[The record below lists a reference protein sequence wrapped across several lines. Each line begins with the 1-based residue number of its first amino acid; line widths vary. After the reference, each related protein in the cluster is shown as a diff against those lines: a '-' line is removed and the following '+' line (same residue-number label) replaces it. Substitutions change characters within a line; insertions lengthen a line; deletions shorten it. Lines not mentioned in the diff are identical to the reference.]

1 MPYPRFDI
9 RTFWLPAR
17 CANQL
22 SYQASYNFG
31 YCACCR
37 YVGSKSTLFELAQQF
52 NITEYSVIRAR
63 QEVTEAL
70 LRLLPTVI
78 TWPQPQ
84 EFAEISREV
93 SEFGQYTFPGI
104 VGFLDGSHI
113 PIWKPRVPNPDA
125 YFNRKKYHSVNM
137 QAVCRED
144 LRFTD
149 VSVGCPGRM
158 HDARAL
164 RISSLWNAGYALCG
178 QGAYHVLA
186 DAAYPLTSWMLTPY
200 RNTGHLT
207 PAEQHFKTAHS
218 SKRQTIERAFGVLK
232 KRFPLLRRCIEMV
245 SVENIKCLIMAT
257 CVLHNLCILDKDDG
271 HDLPDEDDYDDAN
284 PRFPQP
290 ANVVIPVNDGVQAR
304 LKRILLTNRLY
315 ARPRN

>member
-1 MPYPRFDI
+1 MAANLLLLDELFFSDDSDAEYAYNMECECFLPSLLREEHTKVENYLEEVVPRFSHAQFR
-9 RTFWLPAR
+9 RTLRVSRRVFDYLLDTL
-17 CANQL
+17 QL
-22 SYQASYNFG
+22 YTADGHHGGREPVSDRKKLAVFL
-31 YCACCR
+31 R

-164 RISSLWNAGYALCG
+164 RMSSLWNAGYALCG

-245 SVENIKCLIMAT
+245 SVENIKCL
-257 CVLHNLCILDKDDG
+257 
-271 HDLPDEDDYDDAN
+271 P
-284 PRFPQP
+284 
-290 ANVVIPVNDGVQAR
+290 
-304 LKRILLTNRLY
+304 
-315 ARPRN
+315 